1 MRVLVTGGAGFIGSH
16 TVVSLIEQGHEPVV
30 VDNLSNSRPSV
41 VGRIAELTG
50 VSPEFHK
57 ADIRDREALREILA
71 RGIDSCIHFA
81 ALKAVGE
88 SVEKPLLYY
97 ENNVGG
103 TIALLEEMAEAGV
116 RNIVFSSSATVYG
129 DPGIMP
135 LTESMPLG
143 TATNPYGWTKL
154 MMERVLTDLHAADD
168 SWSVTLLRYFNP
180 VGAHASAMIGEDPFG
195 VPNNLMPFVAKVADG
210 LIPKL
215 SVFGG
220 DYPTVDGTG
229 VRDYIHVV
237 DLAEG
242 HLAAL
247 AAHADESGVFTYNL
261 GTGRG
266 TSVLELV
273 HTYEEVSGKPVPYEI
288 VERRPGDVAIS
299 YADPS
304 LAEERLGWKTRL
316 TLEDMCADSW
326 RWQQKSR

>member
-16 TVVSLIEQGHEPVV
+16 MVVSLIERGHEPVV
-30 VDNLSNSRPSV
+30 VDNLSNSRHSV
-41 VGRIAELTG
+41 IGRIAELTG
-50 VSPEFHK
+50 TAPEFVK
-57 ADIRDREALREILA
+57 GDIRDRDVMRDVLA
-71 RGIDSCIHFA
+71 SGIDSCIHFA
-81 ALKAVGE
+81 ALKAVGD
-88 SVEKPLLYY
+88 SVVNPLQYY

-143 TATNPYGWTKL
+143 TATNPYGSTKL
-154 MMERVLTDLHAADD
+154 MMERVLTDLHTADP

-180 VGAHASAMIGEDPFG
+180 VGAHGSGLIGEDPYG
-195 VPNNLMPFVAKVADG
+195 VPNNLMPYVAKVASG
-210 LIPKL
+210 LLPKL

-247 AAHADESGVFTYNL
+247 DAHAGESGVFIYNL

-273 HTYEEVSGKPVPYEI
+273 HTYEQVSGRPVPYEI
-288 VERRPGDVAIS
+288 VDRRPGDVAIS
-299 YADPS
+299 YADPT
-304 LAEERLGWKTRL
+304 LAREKLGWETRL

-326 RWQQKSR
+326 RWQQTSR